1 MNEITIFALALL
13 AVPVFARF
21 ARVSKDTMGIYHLVS
36 LGGLFL
42 ILGEATRIAGS
53 KVGIIATFLP
63 VIDFAT
69 TILAYAGVL
78 GGTLWLTVYYIKHP
92 KEI

>member
-21 ARVSKDTMGIYHLVS
+21 AKVSKDTMGIYHLVS

-42 ILGEATRIAGS
+42 ILGEATRIAGA
-53 KVGIIATFLP
+53 KVSIIATFSP